1 MSRRQR
7 AALAVTIAAGGMLLF
22 AQAVTLPTAWLPLEE
37 APVLAGARG
46 DESPGS
52 LSAGLLYPAL
62 VAPAARTLSA
72 FAAHRLA
79 QALSAALWAAIALP
93 AYLLAR
99 RLVPPNASL
108 VVAALSMIVPASV
121 YAVAAVPDALA
132 LLLAVSSLAL
142 LARASA
148 RGSRPELFG
157 ALALAVAAALAR
169 PWLAVLPL
177 ALLAAYVLPRAR
189 WRSLLHWPMPL
200 AVTPLAGI
208 AYLGLARWAPDSA
221 IALASLGTPA
231 RAAVA
236 SFAVAAVGLGVVP
249 WLLAPAAARPERAL
263 LVACFPALVLAAGV
277 LGTLQPGRGLDERPL
292 LVLAPLV
299 LALAARAWLDRSFR
313 LGEAVLAG
321 VLVALAAL
329 ALPPLGRVP
338 AARAAGLSVVSPEG
352 GSRAYLAG
360 AVVAAGVVALL
371 LLVVLRRRVVLL
383 PVALA
388 LLLLVGQAA
397 AWSTVRAEA
406 RTLAAGEPAPP
417 GWVDRNAGAGARVV
431 IVGPADAL
439 DPLAVA
445 QLRLWNRSVSG
456 VQALSFIE
464 VDPHSGQLGVAPDA
478 DLVFVRGTELVGTE
492 IARSAGGVLVRPPGP
507 LNLAETVEGV
517 FTDGWSG
524 EQAVYRRFTGSPG
537 TVLVTIGRPD
547 GPPAEAWVEV
557 GRGEESAVE
566 LRSRIALASG
576 EERELVI
583 EVPRPQFRVAVRVS
597 PTFPAPDG
605 RQLGAQVRFEYRA
618 RR

>member
-7 AALAVTIAAGGMLLF
+7 AALAVTIAAVGMLLF

-37 APVLAGARG
+37 APVLARARG
-46 DESPGS
+46 DQGPGS
-52 LSAGLLYPAL
+52 LSAGLVYPAL

-72 FAAHRLA
+72 SVAHRLA

-93 AYLLAR
+93 AYMLAR

-108 VVAALSMIVPASV
+108 VVAALSVIVPASV
-121 YAVAAVPDALA
+121 YAVAALPDALA

-148 RGSRPELFG
+148 RGSRPELLG

-169 PWLAVLPL
+169 PWLALLPL
-177 ALLAAYVLPRAR
+177 ALLVAYELPRER
-189 WRSLLHWPMPL
+189 WRSLLRWPVPL
-200 AVTPLAGI
+200 AMAPLAGI

-236 SFAVAAVGLGVVP
+236 SFAVAAVGLGIVP
-249 WLLAPAAARPERAL
+249 WLLAPAAAQPERAL
-263 LVACFPALVLAAGV
+263 LVACFPALVVAAGV
-277 LGTLQPGRGLDERPL
+277 LGTLQPHRGLDERPL

-313 LGEAVLAG
+313 LGEAALAG

-360 AVVAAGVVALL
+360 AVAAAGMVALL

-383 PVALA
+383 PAALA
-388 LLLLVGQAA
+388 LLLVVGQAA
-397 AWSTVRAEA
+397 AWSAVRAEA
-406 RTLAAGEPAPP
+406 RTLAASEPAPS
-417 GWVDRNAGAGARVV
+417 GWVDHNAGAGARVV

-456 VQALSFIE
+456 VQSLFLE

-492 IARSAGGVLVRPPGP
+492 IARSAGGVLLRPPGP
-507 LNLAETVEGV
+507 LNLAETVQGV

-524 EQAVYRRFTGSPG
+524 EQAIYRRFTGSPG

-576 EERELVI
+576 EERQLAI
-583 EVPRPQFRVAVRVS
+583 EVPRPQFRVVVRVS

-618 RR
+618 RT